1 MTTAL
6 IMAGGRGERL
16 RASGNSL
23 PKPLVP
29 IAGVALLERNL
40 LTLLS
45 AGFRDIVVAVPS
57 HTPEI
62 SEFVRTRCRMLA
74 DARESRLRLLEES
87 SPLGNIGAA
96 AEIAPS
102 DADRLVV
109 YADNLTLLDLNA
121 LVDHHT
127 SRGAALTSAVHWEPF
142 RLPYGEVVVE
152 DGCIV
157 AYREKPEQRR
167 LISSGVFVLNA
178 TATSLL
184 PRGRHSDVAW
194 LVNRLL
200 EEQHTVAAFLHDA
213 PWIDINDAAA
223 VARAEQLVK
232 AHHDEFAVGEH
243 LLERRS

>member
-16 RASGNSL
+16 RASGNLL

-40 LTLLS
+40 VTLLS
-45 AGFRDIVVAVPS
+45 AGFNDIVVAVPS

-62 SEFVRTRCRMLA
+62 AEFVRTRCRMLV
-74 DARESRLRLLEES
+74 DTCESQLRLFEES

-96 AEIAPS
+96 AEITPC
-102 DADRLVV
+102 DAELLVV

-121 LVDHHT
+121 LVAHHVT
-127 SRGAALTSAVHWEPF
+127 QGAALTSAVHWEPF
-142 RLPYGEVVVE
+142 RMPYGEVDLE
-152 DGCIV
+152 EGCIV
-157 AYREKPEQRR
+157 AYREKPERR
-167 LISSGVFVLNA
+167 TLISSGVFVLNT
-178 TATSLL
+178 TAISLL
-184 PRGRHSDVAW
+184 PRARHSDVAW

-200 EEQHTVAAFLHDA
+200 DAQHPVAAYLHEA
-213 PWIDINDAAA
+213 PWIDVNDAAA
-223 VARAEQLVK
+223 VLRAEQLVR
-232 AHHDEFAVGEH
+232 AHPAGFAVGEG

>member
-16 RASGNSL
+16 RASGYSL

-29 IAGVALLERNL
+29 IAGVPLLERNL

-45 AGFRDIVVAVPS
+45 AGFRDIMVAVPS

-74 DARESRLRLLEES
+74 DARESQLRLFTES

-96 AEIAPS
+96 AEIAPC
-102 DADRLVV
+102 DPDRLVV

-121 LVDHHT
+121 LVDHHAT
-127 SRGAALTSAVHWEPF
+127 RRAALTSAVHWEPF
-142 RLPYGEVVVE
+142 RIPYGEVEVE
-152 DGCIV
+152 DGCVV

-178 TATSLL
+178 AATSLL
-184 PRGRHSDVAW
+184 PRGRPSDVAW

-200 EEQHTVAAFLHDA
+200 DEQHTVAAFLHDS
-213 PWIDINDAAA
+213 PWIDVNDAAA
-223 VARAEQLVK
+223 VARAEQLVQ
-232 AHHDEFAVGEH
+232 AYQEEFGAREP
-243 LLERRS
+243 LLEGRS